1 MIDSRNF
8 FDQPA
13 KKKKLITYNNIQKIT
28 TGQEDDYTTGC
39 LLDYNDLNNYYNVIT
54 IDLSKHEMLIQNQC
68 NKLI

>member
-13 KKKKLITYNNIQKIT
+13 KKKLITYNNIQKIT

>member
-1 MIDSRNF
+1 MIDSQNF
-8 FDQPA
+8 FDQQA
-13 KKKKLITYNNIQKIT
+13 KKNNLITYNNIQKIT
-28 TGQEDDYTTGC
+28 NGQEDDYTTGC